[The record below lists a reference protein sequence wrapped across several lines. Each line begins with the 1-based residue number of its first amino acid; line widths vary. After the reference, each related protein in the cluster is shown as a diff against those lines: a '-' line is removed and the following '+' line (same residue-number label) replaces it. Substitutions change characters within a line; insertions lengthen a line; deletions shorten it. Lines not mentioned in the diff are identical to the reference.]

1 MSDSDDSSAASSGD
15 EMLNMETP
23 FSQTSGA
30 TTPSPAKKGNGNN
43 QGDGPSLEVVD
54 EGEQL
59 KVTDEDQKEVEI
71 KGGKKR
77 KHEEVVEMDATEMEG
92 KGTLYLFANTHIPWF
107 LFDANANAE

>member
-30 TTPSPAKKGNGNN
+30 TTPSPAKKGNDNN
-43 QGDGPSLEVVD
+43 QDDGPSLEVVD

-59 KVTDEDQKEVEI
+59 KVDEDQKEVVI

-92 KGTLYLFANTHIPWF
+92 KGTLYLFANTCTMIF
-107 LFDANANAE
+107 V